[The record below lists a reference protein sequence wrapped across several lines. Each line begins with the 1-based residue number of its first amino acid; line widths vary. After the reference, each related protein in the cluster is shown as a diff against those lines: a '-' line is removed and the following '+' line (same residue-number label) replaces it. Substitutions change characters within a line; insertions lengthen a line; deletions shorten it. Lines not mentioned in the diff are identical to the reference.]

1 MIAVRITLNVLP
13 EKQLEVMQTLLSLVD
28 PVGKEIGCKS
38 YAIFSDINDKNSFCL
53 LEEWK
58 TREDLDHHIKSL
70 RFGVLLGTKALL
82 GEPPKIQIYTVT
94 HIQGMEAVEAVRN
107 KSAH

>member
-38 YAIFSDINDKNSFCL
+38 YAILNAWLWSPAIL
-53 LEEWK
+53 K
-58 TREDLDHHIKSL
+58 T
-70 RFGVLLGTKALL
+70 V
-82 GEPPKIQIYTVT
+82 
-94 HIQGMEAVEAVRN
+94 
-107 KSAH
+107 SAGF